1 MSARSSR
8 LQQIL
13 DELTDRWGER
23 QADRPLAILRR
34 AWPSPLVHTDQ
45 WHELARAVQ
54 SITGLEGDALTPAE
68 QELHAEARRL
78 LNSALRALGQ
88 GPT

>member
-1 MSARSSR
+1 MSHRQSR

-13 DELTDRWGER
+13 DELIDRWSER
-23 QADRPLAILRR
+23 QADRPLAILGR

-45 WHELARAVQ
+45 WHDLARAVQ
-54 SITGLEGDALTPAE
+54 SITGLEPEALTPTE

-88 GPT
+88 RPT